1 MQRSIV
7 ITGSTRGLGY
17 GMAECFLTRGCTVA
31 VSGRSEGVV
40 DSAIK
45 SLSETFDT
53 SNLLGVACDVRA
65 PDQLEKLWDQTK
77 SKFGEIDIWINNAG
91 ISGSQ
96 KPVWKLATDELASV
110 VDTNVSGLMYGS
122 QVAIR
127 GMLAQ
132 KHGAIYSMEGMG
144 SDGRMHDGL
153 ITYGMTKYAVDY
165 FTEALAKEL
174 EGTPLIIG
182 SLRPGMLATEFITN
196 QYINRP
202 DDWEKDKR
210 ILNIIA
216 SRVETVAPWLVDK
229 ILANQ
234 KSGVCISYS
243 SRSKLFMRFLTAPFS
258 KRDVFDNV

>member
-1 MQRSIV
+1 MRQVV

-17 GMAECFLTRGCTVA
+17 GMAESFLARGCSVT
-31 VSGRSEGVV
+31 VSGRSKGAV

-45 SLSETFDT
+45 SLSERIDT
-53 SNLLGVACDVRA
+53 SKLLGVACDVRV
-65 PDQLEKLWDQTK
+65 PDELENLWKQT
-77 SKFGEIDIWINNAG
+77 SARFGEIDIWINNAG

-110 VDTNVSGLMYGS
+110 VDTNVLGLIFGS
-122 QVAIR
+122 QVAVR

-132 KHGAIYSMEGMG
+132 NHGAIYSMEGMG
-144 SDGRMHDGL
+144 SDGSMHDGL

-165 FTEALAKEL
+165 FTEALVKEL
-174 EGTPLIIG
+174 KGTPLIIG

-202 DDWEKDKR
+202 DDWEKDKK

-216 SRVETVAPWLVDK
+216 SRIETVAPWLVDK
-229 ILANQ
+229 ILTNQ

-258 KRDVFDNV
+258 KRVVFDDE

>member
-1 MQRSIV
+1 MRQVV

-17 GMAECFLTRGCTVA
+17 AMAESFLSRGCSVTVN
-31 VSGRSEGVV
+31 GRSEGAV
-40 DSAIK
+40 DSAIE
-45 SLSETFDT
+45 SLSDMFDP
-53 SNLLGVACDVRA
+53 SNLLGVVCDVRA
-65 PDQLEKLWDQTK
+65 PDQLEKLWDQSK

-91 ISGSQ
+91 ISGDQ
-96 KPVWKLATDELASV
+96 KPVWELATDELASV
-110 VDTNVSGLMYGS
+110 VDTNVSGLMFSS
-122 QVAIR
+122 QVAVR

-132 KHGAIYSMEGMG
+132 NHGAIYSMGGMG

-153 ITYGMTKYAVDY
+153 STYGMTKYAVDY

-196 QYINRP
+196 QYVNRP
-202 DDWEKDKR
+202 DDWEKDKK

-216 SRVETVAPWLVDK
+216 SRVETVAPWLVEK

-243 SRSKLFMRFLTAPFS
+243 SRSKLFLRFLEAPFS
-258 KRDVFDNV
+258 KKVVFDDI

>member
-1 MQRSIV
+1 MRQVV

-17 GMAECFLTRGCTVA
+17 GMAESFLARGCSVT
-31 VSGRSEGVV
+31 VSGRSKGAV

-45 SLSETFDT
+45 SLSERIDT
-53 SNLLGVACDVRA
+53 SKLLGVACDVRV
-65 PDQLEKLWDQTK
+65 PDELENLWKQT
-77 SKFGEIDIWINNAG
+77 SARFGEIDIWINNAG

-110 VDTNVSGLMYGS
+110 VDTNVLGLIFGS
-122 QVAIR
+122 QVAVR

-132 KHGAIYSMEGMG
+132 NHGAIYSMEGMG

-165 FTEALAKEL
+165 FTEALVKEL
-174 EGTPLIIG
+174 KGTPLIIG

-196 QYINRP
+196 QYVNRP
-202 DDWEKDKR
+202 DDWEKDKK

-216 SRVETVAPWLVDK
+216 SRIETVAPWLVDK
-229 ILANQ
+229 ILTNQ
-234 KSGVCISYS
+234 KSDVCISYS

-258 KRDVFDNV
+258 KRIVFDDE

>member
-1 MQRSIV
+1 MRSIV

-17 GMAECFLTRGCTVA
+17 GMAECFLSRGCTVT
-31 VSGRSEGVV
+31 VSGRSTGAL
-40 DSAIK
+40 DSAVK
-45 SLSETFDT
+45 SLSEKFDP
-53 SNLLGVACDVRA
+53 SNLLGVACDVRV
-65 PDQLEKLWDQTK
+65 PDQLEKLWDQTR

-91 ISGSQ
+91 ISGDQ
-96 KPVWKLATDELASV
+96 EPVWKLDAGELASV

-122 QVAIR
+122 QVAVR

-132 KHGAIYSMEGMG
+132 NHGAIYSMEGMG

-165 FTEALAKEL
+165 FTKALTKEL
-174 EGTPLIIG
+174 NGTPLIIG
-182 SLRPGMLATEFITN
+182 SLRPGMLATEFVTN
-196 QYINRP
+196 QYVNRP
-202 DDWEKDKR
+202 DDWENDKK
-210 ILNIIA
+210 ILNILA

-258 KRDVFDNV
+258 KRVVFDEL

>member
-1 MQRSIV
+1 MRQVV

-17 GMAECFLTRGCTVA
+17 GMAESFLARGCSVT
-31 VSGRSEGVV
+31 VSGRSKGAV

-45 SLSETFDT
+45 SLSERIDT
-53 SNLLGVACDVRA
+53 SKLLGVACDVRV
-65 PDQLEKLWDQTK
+65 PDELENLWKQT
-77 SKFGEIDIWINNAG
+77 SARFGEIDIWINNAG

-110 VDTNVSGLMYGS
+110 VDTNVLGLIFGS
-122 QVAIR
+122 QVTVR

-132 KHGAIYSMEGMG
+132 NHGAIYSMEGMG

-165 FTEALAKEL
+165 FTEALVKEL
-174 EGTPLIIG
+174 KGTPLIIG

-196 QYINRP
+196 QYVNRP
-202 DDWEKDKR
+202 DDWEKDKK

-216 SRVETVAPWLVDK
+216 SRIETVAPWLVDK
-229 ILANQ
+229 ILTNQ

-258 KRDVFDNV
+258 KSVVFDDE

>member
-1 MQRSIV
+1 MRQVV

-17 GMAECFLTRGCTVA
+17 GMAESFLARGCSVTVT
-31 VSGRSEGVV
+31 GRSKSAV
-40 DSAIK
+40 DLAID
-45 SLSETFDT
+45 SLSEKFDP
-53 SNLLGVACDVRA
+53 SNLLGVVCDVRA
-65 PDQLEKLWDQTK
+65 PDQLEILWDQSK
-77 SKFGEIDIWINNAG
+77 SKFGEIDFWINNAG

-110 VDTNVSGLMYGS
+110 VDTNVLGLIFGS
-122 QVAIR
+122 QVAVR

-132 KHGAIYSMEGMG
+132 NHGAIYSMEGMG
-144 SDGRMHDGL
+144 SDGSMHDGL

-165 FTEALAKEL
+165 FTEALVKEL
-174 EGTPLIIG
+174 IGTPLIIG

-202 DDWEKDKR
+202 DDWEKDKK

-216 SRVETVAPWLVDK
+216 SRIETVAPWLVDK
-229 ILANQ
+229 ILTNQ

-258 KRDVFDNV
+258 KRVVFDDE

>member
-1 MQRSIV
+1 METIV

-17 GMAECFLTRGCTVA
+17 GMAGCFLARGCTVV
-31 VSGRSEGVV
+31 VSGRSELAVG
-40 DSAIK
+40 SAIK
-45 SLSETFDT
+45 FLSEIYDPAKM
-53 SNLLGVACDVRA
+53 LGVACDVRV
-65 PDQLEKLWDQTK
+65 PIQLENLWNQTK
-77 SKFGEIDIWINNAG
+77 IKFGEIDIWINNAG
-91 ISGSQ
+91 ISGPMKSVWDM
-96 KPVWKLATDELASV
+96 PVDELASV

-132 KHGAIYSMEGMG
+132 NHGAIYNMEGMG

-165 FTEALAKEL
+165 FSEALAKEL
-174 EGTPLIIG
+174 KGTHLIIG

-196 QYINRP
+196 QYVDRP
-202 DDWEKDKR
+202 DDWEKDKK

-229 ILANQ
+229 ILSNR
-234 KSGVCISYS
+234 KTGVCISYS
-243 SRSKLFMRFLTAPFS
+243 SRSKLFIRFMTAPLS
-258 KRDVFDNV
+258 KREVFDDV

>member
-1 MQRSIV
+1 MRQVV

-17 GMAECFLTRGCTVA
+17 GMAESFLARGCSVT
-31 VSGRSEGVV
+31 VSGRSKGAV

-45 SLSETFDT
+45 SLSERIDT
-53 SNLLGVACDVRA
+53 SKLLGVACDVRV
-65 PDQLEKLWDQTK
+65 PDELENLWKQT
-77 SKFGEIDIWINNAG
+77 SARFGEIDIWINNAG

-96 KPVWKLATDELASV
+96 TPVWKLATDELASV
-110 VDTNVSGLMYGS
+110 VDTNVLGLIFGS
-122 QVAIR
+122 QVAVR

-132 KHGAIYSMEGMG
+132 NHGAIYSMEGMG

-165 FTEALAKEL
+165 FTEALVKEL
-174 EGTPLIIG
+174 KGTPLIIG

-196 QYINRP
+196 QYVNRP
-202 DDWEKDKR
+202 DDWEKDKK

-216 SRVETVAPWLVDK
+216 SRIETVAPWLVDK
-229 ILANQ
+229 ILTNQ

-243 SRSKLFMRFLTAPFS
+243 SRSKLLMRFLTAPFS
-258 KRDVFDNV
+258 KRIVFDDE

>member
-1 MQRSIV
+1 MRKVV

-17 GMAECFLTRGCTVA
+17 GMAETFLSRGCSVT
-31 VSGRSEGVV
+31 VSGRSEGAVE
-40 DSAIK
+40 SAIK
-45 SLSETFDT
+45 SLSEKFDP
-53 SNLLGVACDVRA
+53 SILLGIACDVRA
-65 PDQLEKLWDQTK
+65 PEQLEKLWDQSK

-91 ISGSQ
+91 ISGDQ
-96 KPVWKLATDELASV
+96 KPVWKLAAGELASV

-122 QVAIR
+122 QVAVR

-132 KHGAIYSMEGMG
+132 NHGAIYSMEGMG

-196 QYINRP
+196 QYVNRQ
-202 DDWEKDKR
+202 DDWEKDKK

-258 KRDVFDNV
+258 KRVVFDEM

>member
-1 MQRSIV
+1 MRKVV

-17 GMAECFLTRGCTVA
+17 GMAESFLTRGCGVTVN
-31 VSGRSEGVV
+31 GRSEGSV
-40 DSAIK
+40 DFAID
-45 SLSETFDT
+45 SLSEKFDP
-53 SNLLGVACDVRA
+53 SNLLGVVCDVRE
-65 PDQLEKLWDQTK
+65 PDQLEILWGQSK

-110 VDTNVSGLMYGS
+110 VDTNVLGLIFGS
-122 QVAIR
+122 QVAVR

-165 FTEALAKEL
+165 FTEALVKEIK
-174 EGTPLIIG
+174 GTPLIIG
-182 SLRPGMLATEFITN
+182 SLRPCLIATVFITN
-196 QYINRP
+196 QYVNRP
-202 DDWEKDKR
+202 DDWEKDKK
-210 ILNIIA
+210 IFNIIA
-216 SRVETVAPWLVDK
+216 SRIETVAPWLVDK
-229 ILANQ
+229 ILTNQ

-258 KRDVFDNV
+258 KRVVFDDE

>member
-1 MQRSIV
+1 MRQVV

-17 GMAECFLTRGCTVA
+17 GMAESFLARGCSVT
-31 VSGRSEGVV
+31 VSGRSKGAV

-45 SLSETFDT
+45 SLGERIDT
-53 SNLLGVACDVRA
+53 SKLLGVACDVRV
-65 PDQLEKLWDQTK
+65 PDELENLWKQT
-77 SKFGEIDIWINNAG
+77 SARFGEIDIWINNAG

-110 VDTNVSGLMYGS
+110 VDTNVLGLIFGS
-122 QVAIR
+122 QVAVR

-132 KHGAIYSMEGMG
+132 NHGAIYSMEGMG

-165 FTEALAKEL
+165 FTEALVKEL
-174 EGTPLIIG
+174 KGTPLIIG

-196 QYINRP
+196 QYVNRP
-202 DDWEKDKR
+202 DDWEKDKK

-216 SRVETVAPWLVDK
+216 SRIETVAPWLVDK
-229 ILANQ
+229 ILTNQ

-258 KRDVFDNV
+258 KRIVFDDE